1 MSAFDGGNPALVIFA
16 KDAPRLADFYRHVL
30 RLAVAGEDAHHVL
43 LRGDGV
49 EVVIHALPPAH
60 AAEVRVTRPPR
71 VREEAAIKPVF
82 LVDDLEATRA
92 EANLRGGQL
101 KPREMM
107 WRWRGCLVL
116 DGWDPEG
123 NVVQFRQVEAGQ
135 R

>member
-16 KDAPRLADFYRHVL
+16 KDAPRLAEFYRRVL
-30 RLAVAGEDAHHVL
+30 RLNVAAEDAHHVL
-43 LRGDGV
+43 LRGDDV
-49 EVVIHALPPAH
+49 ELVIHALPPEH
-60 AAEVRVTRPPR
+60 AVEVRVTQPPR
-71 VREEAAIKPVF
+71 VREDAAIKPAF

-92 EANLRGGQL
+92 EASLYGGHL
-101 KPREMM
+101 KPREMT